1 MYVNLVEHLPDC
13 FKTSEDTESLLKMI
27 DAPVRLLSDDVHL
40 CSETFLKR
48 CLDLFVKPSEEAA
61 LKKMK

>member
-1 MYVNLVEHLPDC
+1 MNLVEHLPDC
-13 FKTSEDTESLLKMI
+13 FKTSEDTECLVKMV
-27 DAPVRLLSDDVHL
+27 DAPVRLLGDEIHL
-40 CSETFLKR
+40 CSEAFLKK